1 MDTQPDIQALVH
13 QHHAA
18 VYRYAF
24 RLTGRQA
31 DAEDLAQQTFL
42 QAQRKLHQ
50 LREPKHATAWLFA
63 ILRSLLIKSR
73 RRNRPMAAADAQ
85 VEPDLMAAPE
95 APEEVDSERLQA
107 ALSQLPD
114 EHRTIVLMFYME
126 ELSYKESAEALDV
139 PMGTVMSR
147 LSRAKSRL
155 RELLKGYEL

>member
-1 MDTQPDIQALVH
+1 
-13 QHHAA
+13 
-18 VYRYAF
+18 
-24 RLTGRQA
+24 
-31 DAEDLAQQTFL
+31 
-42 QAQRKLHQ
+42 
-50 LREPKHATAWLFA
+50 
-63 ILRSLLIKSR
+63 
-73 RRNRPMAAADAQ
+73 MAAADAQ
-85 VEPDLMAAPE
+85 VEPDWMAAPE

-126 ELSYKESAEALDV
+126 ELSYKEIAEALDV